1 MSLPQFEIQGSLFES
16 LGAIAPD
23 LFSDNDKYKLFAR
36 KIWPVLARC
45 REELSEC
52 YQSNNGRPGV
62 EPVVLLGVLI
72 FQFLERVPDRQAVEL
87 VKYHLGWKL
96 ALNLKLSD
104 SGFHPTTLVYFRQR
118 LIEHAKSDL
127 AMRAVL
133 EALQKEGLIAKRSK
147 QRLDSTHVLSAVADL
162 SALECVRETLRLA
175 LEEVVRSLA
184 EDERP
189 DFWGLMWE
197 RYVENKLDYKSGAEV
212 LTNKHRQAGQDSLVL
227 LKWLETMTPDLRY
240 GRAVELLR
248 EVFAQQYEVIAKQV
262 EPVKEHATGVV
273 RNPHDPDAQ
282 WSAKGQGKGKKSWV
296 GYKVQVAETLP
307 QKENQQE
314 RFISSIVTQKA
325 SQSDDPGL
333 DESLKD
339 QAASGLERPTELYVD
354 GAYVSGA
361 RLEQAAQEG
370 WELIG
375 PAQPSAHRAGL
386 AEAYRIE
393 SFQIHLSARE
403 ATCPGGYQS
412 TQCSRLE
419 EKKRAKV
426 SYRFEWSRHC
436 QGCRLRTQ
444 CVPDNQTH
452 RTIVVSEHHDRLQ
465 ARRIEQKTLAF
476 KEKMHQRAAVEGSIS
491 ELVRGHG
498 LRRSRYR
505 GFAKVELQNLLI
517 GTACNIKRWLR
528 VITAAKTNF
537 NQLPERLTK
546 AILRFIM
553 PSQGRGPIFAFNRSS
568 DCQTASTC

>member
-1 MSLPQFEIQGSLFES
+1 MSLPQFEVQGSLFES

-23 LFSDNDKYKLFAR
+23 LFSDNDKYKIFAR

-45 REELSEC
+45 RQELTQC
-52 YQSNNGRPGV
+52 YQDNNGRPGV

-104 SGFHPTTLVYFRQR
+104 QGFHPTTLVYFRQR
-118 LIEHAKSDL
+118 LIEHAKSDM

-162 SALECVRETLRLA
+162 SALECVRETLRLG
-175 LEEVVRSLA
+175 LEEVARGLA
-184 EDERP
+184 EDRP
-189 DFWGLMWE
+189 DFWGLLWE

-212 LTNKHRQAGQDSLVL
+212 LKNKHRQAGQDALIL
-227 LKWLETMTPDLRY
+227 LEWLQTMTPELRY

-248 EVFAQQYEVIAKQV
+248 EVFAQQYEVKAKQA
-262 EPVKEHATGVV
+262 ESVKEHATGVV

-282 WSAKGQGKGKKSWV
+282 CSAKGQGKAKKSWV

-307 QKENQQE
+307 EKEAQQE

-333 DESLKD
+333 DESLSD
-339 QAASGLERPTELYVD
+339 QAISGLERPTELYVD

-361 RLEQAAQEG
+361 RLQQAAEQG

-375 PAQPSAHRAGL
+375 PAQPSANRAGL
-386 AEAYRIE
+386 AQAYRIE
-393 SFQIHLSARE
+393 SFDVNISARE
-403 ATCPGGYQS
+403 ATCPGGYRS

-419 EKKRAKV
+419 EKKRAKI
-426 SYRFEWSRHC
+426 SYRFEWSSHC
-436 QGCRLRTQ
+436 QGCRLKAQ

-452 RTIVVSEHHDRLQ
+452 RTIVVGEHHDRLQ
-465 ARRIEQKTLAF
+465 ARRIEQKTLVF

-517 GTACNIKRWLR
+517 ATACNIKRWLR
-528 VITAAKTNF
+528 VISAAKKTSHT
-537 NQLPERLTK
+537 LYERLTK
-546 AILRFIM
+546 ALFDSSR
-553 PSQGRGPIFAFNRSS
+553 PSQGRM
-568 DCQTASTC
+568 ASFCA